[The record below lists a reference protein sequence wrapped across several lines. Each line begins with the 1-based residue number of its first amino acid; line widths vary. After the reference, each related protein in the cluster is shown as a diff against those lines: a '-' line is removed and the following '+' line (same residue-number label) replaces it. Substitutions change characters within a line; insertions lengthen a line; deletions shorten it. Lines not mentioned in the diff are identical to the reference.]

1 MKLAIDNLGHPS
13 MLSGKPVSLLGL
25 AAGAI
30 GAIKSLEQLRVIC
43 AHVGAIV
50 LPQAVSVPLVHQ
62 VLDEQGNCRD
72 AGTERRIRGAA
83 TSLLD
88 YIRSAICP
96 RIALEGIGCRSQ

>member
-1 MKLAIDNLGHPS
+1 
-13 MLSGKPVSLLGL
+13 V
-25 AAGAI
+25 I

-62 VLDEQGNCRD
+62 VFDEQGNCRE
-72 AGTERRIRGAA
+72 AGTEKRIRGAA
-83 TSLLD
+83 TSLMD

-96 RIALEGIGCRSQ
+96 RIALEGIVCRSQ